1 MIARFTITLEGNYIK
16 VLSTGDKN
24 FEYSQRLWQA
34 VVEAC
39 REHDC
44 FKILGI
50 SESTSPMPVLDGYR
64 HADLFRKLGIGRKY
78 KIAWVELNEDA
89 KDATYFIDTVLFNR
103 GLPGRLFDTVLE
115 ATEWLLA
122 VDDN

>member
-16 VLSTGDKN
+16 VLSNGDKN

-50 SESTSPMPVLDGYR
+50 NVT
-64 HADLFRKLGIGRKY
+64 
-78 KIAWVELNEDA
+78 DA
-89 KDATYFIDTVLFNR
+89 GAR
-103 GLPGRLFDTVLE
+103 WLP
-115 ATEWLLA
+115 AC
-122 VDDN
+122 

>member
-16 VLSTGDKN
+16 VLSNGDKN

-50 SESTSPMPVLDGYR
+50 NVT
-64 HADLFRKLGIGRKY
+64 
-78 KIAWVELNEDA
+78 DA
-89 KDATYFIDTVLFNR
+89 
-103 GLPGRLFDTVLE
+103 GS
-115 ATEWLLA
+115 
-122 VDDN
+122 

>member
-1 MIARFTITLEGNYIK
+1 MTARFTITSEGNYIK
-16 VLSTGDKN
+16 VLSNGDKN

-34 VVEAC
+34 V
-39 REHDC
+39 
-44 FKILGI
+44 
-50 SESTSPMPVLDGYR
+50 
-64 HADLFRKLGIGRKY
+64 
-78 KIAWVELNEDA
+78 

-103 GLPGRLFDTVLE
+103 GLPGRLFDTALE

>member
-1 MIARFTITLEGNYIK
+1 
-16 VLSTGDKN
+16 
-24 FEYSQRLWQA
+24 
-34 VVEAC
+34 
-39 REHDC
+39 
-44 FKILGI
+44 
-50 SESTSPMPVLDGYR
+50 MPVLDGYR